1 MKIPFVLLV
10 LICAMQVSSGA
21 AAEEATGEAGREPRA
36 APIDV
41 RDLPLTEVPA
51 PAGGDMLALL
61 ITGDGGWAP
70 LDQEVS
76 AELARGGIPV
86 VGLSSLEY
94 FWHARTPEFAARDIA
109 EVLHHYLM
117 RWQRGRIMLIG
128 YSRGAQVLPFIV
140 NRLPSDLRARLS
152 SVNLLGLPANAMFE
166 VSAAGWIRLGAAPS
180 MPVAPELARIASVP
194 VLCVYGEGERDSLCP
209 SLTQSNVTPLK
220 VGSGHHFGG
229 DYRTLGQT
237 IAKFSTRPPALPR
250 SPAK

>member
-1 MKIPFVLLV
+1 MKIPFVLSV
-10 LICAMQVSSGA
+10 LICAMQLSSGA
-21 AAEEATGEAGREPRA
+21 AAAETTGEPDREPRA
-36 APIDV
+36 APTDV

-70 LDQEVS
+70 LDQQLS

-109 EVLHHYLM
+109 EVLQHYLTT
-117 RWQRGRIMLIG
+117 WQRSRIMLIG

-140 NRLPSDLRARLS
+140 NRLPSDLHARLS
-152 SVNLLGLPANAMFE
+152 SVNLLGLAANATFE
-166 VSAAGWIRLGAAPS
+166 VSAASWIGTGAAPS

-194 VLCVYGEGERDSLCP
+194 VLCVYGEDERDSLCP
-209 SLTQSNVTPLK
+209 SLAQTNVTPFKL
-220 VGSGHHFGG
+220 GSGHHFSG

-237 IAKFSTRPPALPR
+237 IAKFSTRPPGLPR